1 MYCLGGV
8 ICQLVMVRDYF
19 QFGMAV
25 VLLLLSE
32 GEAVVN
38 SFYSWEGGVVM
49 DIATLVKGEVVMYS
63 FYS

>member
-1 MYCLGGV
+1 
-8 ICQLVMVRDYF
+8 
-19 QFGMAV
+19 MAV

-49 DIATLVKGEVVMYS
+49 DTAFVQGEVVMYS